1 MKQTLFLAEYGF
13 MIAEDEGFLFSA
25 QLVVVKIL
33 NLEASNSKKHFTPK
47 QQHLLG
53 QSILEVNKQ
62 LN

>member
-1 MKQTLFLAEYGF
+1 